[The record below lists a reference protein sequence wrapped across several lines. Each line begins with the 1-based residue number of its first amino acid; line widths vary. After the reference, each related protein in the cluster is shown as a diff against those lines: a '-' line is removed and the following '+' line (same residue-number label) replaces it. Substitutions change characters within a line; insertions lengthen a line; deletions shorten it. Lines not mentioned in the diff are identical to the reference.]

1 MTPVSSHF
9 LQTSDRTLLRYGQ
22 RLVPEHCREEWLRY
36 WYAELCHLR
45 SRNPTW
51 GRHSLA
57 LGLLLDAAW
66 LRQESWR
73 RNLSG
78 TATLCLV
85 LLIFLL
91 PLAAL
96 PLFVLAGNLKAFG
109 ITLVVSVP
117 SLISGALPILIVGHF
132 TSGRSVEVCTLPLH
146 SRLKGR
152 SFYAAKIALLLPITF
167 LLSADL
173 TAPLHPLNSFP
184 GFLLQSFIF
193 ALLALSCFRWATF
206 DCNLRCKHCLRSLAV
221 PVRVGRPSHNFL
233 EWNGIE
239 LPCTEGHGVLSIPE
253 IETSSYS
260 SSRWSPGSH
269 AQPIN
274 VAGN

>member
-78 TATLCLV
+78 SATLCLV
-85 LLIFLL
+85 FLILLL

-96 PLFVLAGNLKAFG
+96 PVFVLAGNLNAFG
-109 ITLVVSVP
+109 ITLVFLVP
-117 SLISGALPILIVGHF
+117 SLISGALPSCLLASSLRAARWKCALFRFTAGSRVAVSMPPRLHCSFQSRSFSVPTSPLPCIPLIRSRASCCRV
-132 TSGRSVEVCTLPLH
+132 SYLRCSRSVASAGPL
-146 SRLKGR
+146 STAISVASIAFAR
-152 SFYAAKIALLLPITF
+152 SPYLCAWV
-167 LLSADL
+167 
-173 TAPLHPLNSFP
+173 APPTTSWSGMESN
-184 GFLLQSFIF
+184 
-193 ALLALSCFRWATF
+193 C
-206 DCNLRCKHCLRSLAV
+206 
-221 PVRVGRPSHNFL
+221 PVRKAMECSASRKSKRVRIVRAVG
-233 EWNGIE
+233 
-239 LPCTEGHGVLSIPE
+239 LPEATHEFGK
-253 IETSSYS
+253 
-260 SSRWSPGSH
+260 
-269 AQPIN
+269 
-274 VAGN
+274 